1 MHTKKRSSENKANIL
16 KAIHRFGW
24 LRTRDIACLVWTKW
38 KHQPS
43 SAKFDIL
50 KPARPTPSQL
60 RMAQRTVR
68 ALTVSGHLLV
78 AKGPDGS
85 TIYALSSKGAQAMS
99 TSFISAS
106 SGKDLI
112 RAPSLGYF
120 RHRCVSNEIA
130 ITAMIEGFRVSTERE
145 IARGNWKWGKG
156 GLYGKTPDVL
166 VKTQSC
172 MYWIEVERSR
182 KNQSDYKK
190 LLSWLH
196 ELIGRKRIAQPF
208 TDISG
213 SGLTVIFVCTEAFA
227 KRLTLNLAKMGFT
240 DTEISSLVEFRMDLY
255 RFEVINFI

>member
-1 MHTKKRSSENKANIL
+1 MNTKRRSSENKANIL

-50 KPARPTPSQL
+50 KPARPTSSQL

-85 TIYALSSKGAQAMS
+85 TIYALSSKGAQAIS
-99 TSFISAS
+99 TSFINASA
-106 SGKDLI
+106 GKDLI

-145 IARGNWKWGKG
+145 IAGGNWKWGKS

-166 VKTQSC
+166 VKAQSHL
-172 MYWIEVERSR
+172 YWIEVERSR

-190 LLSWLH
+190 LLVWLQ
-196 ELIGRKRIAQPF
+196 ELRSRKRVAQPLA
-208 TDISG
+208 DASG
-213 SGLTVIFVCTEAFA
+213 LGLTVIFVCTQAFA
-227 KRLTLNLAKMGFT
+227 KRLTSDLTRIGFT
-240 DTEISSLVEFRMDLY
+240 EAEISSLVEFRMDLY